1 MLKEILIL
9 PFRLIALTSQM
20 LDGNEPTFLSSTLDI
35 GGFMERRPEGICFFL
50 FLLNHSSSCLLTV
63 LLLNQILN
71 SQTIVSKCGLN
82 LSEPVVLV
90 KRSKIF

>member
-35 GGFMERRPEGICFFL
+35 GGFMERRPEGM
-50 FLLNHSSSCLLTV
+50 LLS
-63 LLLNQILN
+63 
-71 SQTIVSKCGLN
+71 
-82 LSEPVVLV
+82 LSA
-90 KRSKIF
+90 